1 MMDKLCS
8 LLKKQ
13 KCTQSM
19 YKRTSESELSR
30 IASRCNRDEV
40 AAIHIKLKLFRSELA
55 ACPDWDG
62 DTQDMIWDAI
72 ETHKRLLAQIELLRK
87 HRTLLTSAE

>member
-1 MMDKLCS
+1 MKKLGR
-8 LLKKQ
+8 LFKTKRDA
-13 KCTQSM
+13 QSM
-19 YKRTSESELSR
+19 YIRASETDISR
-30 IASRCNRDEV
+30 IARKCNRDQL

-72 ETHKRLLAQIELLRK
+72 ETQKRLLAQIELLRK